1 MAPSAGVISI
11 LKSPVWTI
19 VPAGLWM
26 ARATASAMEWFT
38 WMSSTSMQPIC
49 RWDPGGVTC
58 SRAEPVRPCSFSF
71 PSMRPMVRAVPYT
84 GTFSFF
90 SR

>member
-1 MAPSAGVISI
+1 MAPSAGVMSI
-11 LKSPVWTI
+11 LKSPVCTTT
-19 VPAGLWM
+19 PAGLWM

-38 WMSSTSMQPIC
+38 WMSSTSMQPSLM
-49 RWDPGGVTC
+49 WDPGGVTW

-71 PSMRPMVRAVPYT
+71 PSISPMVRAVPYT

-90 SR
+90 KR